1 MPEDILEGPG
11 PKLGNSRRRIL
22 QTLLHAAEPLAV
34 DQLARGLGISR
45 NATYQHVTALERDGL
60 IERAKISQTK
70 GRPGQTYRLTDAG
83 RGAFPKHYALIA
95 TMLIKTLRTRLGAAE
110 LEALLIELGQSLA
123 DGFAD
128 RFEDLDEA
136 GRMEAIAEIM
146 RELGYESE
154 AAERADGEGLEIRAH
169 NCVFHDLARDHR
181 EVCSLDIALL
191 SKLAGQRMEH
201 AECMVRG
208 GHCCRFRV
216 ARQGA

>member
-1 MPEDILEGPG
+1 MERPD

-22 QTLLHAAEPLAV
+22 QTLLHVGEPLSV
-34 DQLARGLGISR
+34 DQLARQLAISR

-60 IERAKISQTK
+60 IERAAISQTK

-83 RGAFPKHYALIA
+83 RDTFPKHYALMA
-95 TMLIKTLRTRLGAAE
+95 NLLIQTLRSRLGPDE
-110 LEALLIELGQSLA
+110 LETLLVELGRSLA
-123 DGFAD
+123 GGFAE
-128 RFEDLDEA
+128 RVAGLNEA
-136 GRMEAIAEIM
+136 GRMEEISAIM

-154 AAERADGEGLEIRAH
+154 AVAREDGEGLEIQAH

-181 EVCSLDIALL
+181 EVCSLDVALL
-191 SKLAGQRMEH
+191 SALAGKKMDH

-216 ARQGA
+216 VKTDD

>member
-1 MPEDILEGPG
+1 MPEDILEGPD

-22 QTLLHAAEPLAV
+22 QTLLHAAEPLSV
-34 DQLARGLGISR
+34 DPLARGLGISR

-60 IERAKISQTK
+60 IERAEISQTR

-83 RGAFPKHYALIA
+83 RGTFPKHYALIA
-95 TMLIKTLRTRLGAAE
+95 TMLIRMLRARLGAAE
-110 LEALLIELGQSLA
+110 LEALLVELGQSLA
-123 DGFAD
+123 TGFAE
-128 RFEDLDEA
+128 RIAGLDEA
-136 GRMEAIAEIM
+136 GRMEAISEIM

-154 AAERADGEGLEIRAH
+154 AAERTDGEGLEIRAH
-169 NCVFHDLARDHR
+169 NCVFHNLARDHR

-191 SKLAGQRMEH
+191 SSLAGKRMEH

-216 ARQGA
+216 AKPSA